1 MEKNI
6 GSSFALC
13 RTPQEADMCW
23 DHKNPSSQPLALEFY
38 ESLQQEDEEIS
49 KKYFREVPGIF
60 SDNHEKDAIASIF
73 FMINCLQEYK
83 APNEQFDRF
92 GRYKYES
99 SYQNRFQI
107 IQQNL
112 VQQEIDAMSERLN
125 LKSSRTDSNF
135 FISHDIDTIY
145 GSFMQDGFWALKNL
159 NIGVIFNLLMYELAG
174 KPHWRNI
181 DRIIKINSE
190 YDVRSTFFWLVNQ
203 GPGLHQVM
211 NADYRI
217 KQEQDL
223 LQKVASAGFT
233 NGLHKSSSEHSIDEE
248 LEMTGLENCNW
259 NRYHFLKFKS
269 HVDWRKISDSKLDFD
284 ASLGFAEH
292 YGFRNSYGK
301 AFQPFDIQ
309 SGKPYNFIEAPL
321 NFMDGTFHK
330 YMNLPR
336 NGVARIIIDFFEKN
350 KFNCNFSLLWHN
362 TYFTDY
368 KYHTFLSEYKKVM
381 EFIYENK
388 IQCVTPDELIKSNVL
403 TW

>member
-13 RTPQEADMCW
+13 NKPEEAALCW
-23 DHKNPSSQPLALEFY
+23 DHENPASEPLALGFY
-38 ESLQQEDEEIS
+38 ESLQQEDEGLS
-49 KKYFREVPGIF
+49 MKYFRKSPEIF
-60 SDNHEKDAIASIF
+60 AADERKDAIASIF
-73 FMINCLQEYK
+73 FMINCMQEFK

-92 GRYKYES
+92 GRYKYEC
-99 SYQNRFQI
+99 SYQNRFQN

-112 VQQEIDAMSERLN
+112 VQKEMDVLADRWN
-125 LKSSRTDSNF
+125 LKGARTASNF

-145 GSFMQDGFWALKNL
+145 GSFLQDGYWALKNL
-159 NIGVIFNLLMYELAG
+159 KIGVVFNLLLYELAG

-211 NADYRI
+211 NADYKI
-217 KQEQDL
+217 KKEQKL
-223 LQKVASAGFT
+223 LQKVVSAGFA
-233 NGLHKSSSEHSIDEE
+233 NGLHKSSSEQSIDEE
-248 LEMTGLENCNW
+248 LEITGLENCTW

-269 HVDWRKISDSKLDFD
+269 HEDWRKIADSKLDFD

-292 YGFRNSYGK
+292 YGFRNSYGM
-301 AFQPFDIQ
+301 AFQPFDFQ
-309 SGKPYNFIEAPL
+309 NGTPYNFIEAPL
-321 NFMDGTFHK
+321 TFMDGTFHK

-336 NGVARIIIDFFEKN
+336 NEVARIIIDFFEKN

-381 EFIYENK
+381 RFIYENK
-388 IQCVTPDELIKSNVL
+388 IQCVTPDELIKTNVL